1 MDTAIGFIGA
11 GSMAEALIR
20 GLRGAG
26 MDGAQILATNRSRRE
41 RLDHLRI
48 SWGIRV
54 TPDKAEVC
62 GSARTLILA
71 VKPGDLAQAARE
83 LRPHLAPQHRVISV
97 LAGVRCASVE
107 RHLDGAPVIRAMPNL
122 PAAVMASAT
131 ALAYGR
137 RVGGDHRAAAVSLF
151 SRLGQT
157 VEVREEALD
166 AVTAVAGSG
175 PAYVY
180 LFMEALIEAGVQAGL
195 SPIVARD
202 LALQTVYGA
211 AKLVRE
217 TGSDPGDLRRRVTSP
232 NGTTMAGLAALEEGG
247 FTAAI
252 GEAVRRATRRAT
264 ELGR

>member
-1 MDTAIGFIGA
+1 MDAAIGFIGA
-11 GSMAEALIR
+11 GNMAEALIS
-20 GLRGAG
+20 GLRSAG

-41 RLDHLRI
+41 RLDHLSA

-62 GSARTLILA
+62 GSARVLVLA
-71 VKPGDLAQAARE
+71 VKPGDLAQAAQG
-83 LRPHLAPQHRVISV
+83 LRPHLVPEHLVISV
-97 LAGVRCASVE
+97 LAGVRCSSVE
-107 RHLDGAPVIRAMPNL
+107 HHLGGASVIRAMPNL

-131 ALAYGR
+131 ALAYGQGVADEH
-137 RVGGDHRAAAVSLF
+137 RVAAVSLF
-151 SRLGQT
+151 NRLGKT

-166 AVTAVAGSG
+166 AVTAIAGSG

-180 LFMEALIEAGVQAGL
+180 LFMEALIEAGAQAGL
-195 SPIVARD
+195 SPTVARD

-217 TGSDPGDLRRRVTSP
+217 TGGDPGDLRRRVTSP

-247 FTAAI
+247 FAAAI
-252 GEAVRRATRRAT
+252 GKAVRSATQRATA
-264 ELGR
+264 LGR

>member
-1 MDTAIGFIGA
+1 METAIGFIGA
-11 GSMAEALIR
+11 GNMAEALIR

-26 MDGAQILATNRSRRE
+26 TDGARILATNRSRRE
-41 RLDHLRI
+41 RLDYLSA
-48 SWGIRV
+48 SWGIQV

-71 VKPGDLAQAARE
+71 VKPGDLAQAAQE
-83 LRPHLAPQHRVISV
+83 LRPHLVPEHLVISV

-107 RHLDGAPVIRAMPNL
+107 QHLGGAPVVRAMPNL

-137 RVGGDHRAAAVSLF
+137 EVAGNHRAAAVSLF
-151 SRLGQT
+151 SRLGRT

-166 AVTAVAGSG
+166 AVTAIAGSG

-195 SPIVARD
+195 SPNVARD

-211 AKLVRE
+211 AKLAKE
-217 TGSDPGDLRRRVTSP
+217 TGGDPGDLRRRVTSP

-247 FTAAI
+247 FTAAV
-252 GEAVRRATRRAT
+252 GKAVRRATRRAT

>member
-1 MDTAIGFIGA
+1 METAIGFIGA
-11 GSMAEALIR
+11 GNMAEALIS

-26 MDGAQILATNRSRRE
+26 VDGAQILATNRSRRE
-41 RLDHLRI
+41 RLDRLSA

-71 VKPGDLAQAARE
+71 VKPGDLAQASQE
-83 LRPHLAPQHRVISV
+83 LRPHLVPEHLVISV

-107 RHLDGAPVIRAMPNL
+107 MYLGGAPVVRAMPNL

-131 ALAYGR
+131 ALAYGQG
-137 RVGGDHRAAAVSLF
+137 VTGIHRTAAVSLF
-151 SRLGQT
+151 GRLGQT

-166 AVTAVAGSG
+166 AVTAIAGSG

-180 LFMEALIEAGVQAGL
+180 LFMEALIEAGVQVGL
-195 SPIVARD
+195 SRAVAQD

-211 AKLVRE
+211 AKLAIE
-217 TGSDPGDLRRRVTSP
+217 SGGDPGDLRRRVTSP
-232 NGTTMAGLAALEEGG
+232 HGTTAVGLAALEEGG
-247 FTAAI
+247 FAPAI